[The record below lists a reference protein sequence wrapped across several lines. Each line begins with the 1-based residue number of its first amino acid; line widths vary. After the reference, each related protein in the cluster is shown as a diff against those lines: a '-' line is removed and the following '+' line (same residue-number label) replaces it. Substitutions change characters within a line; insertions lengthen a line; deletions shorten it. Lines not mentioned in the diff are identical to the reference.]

1 VDLIIQYSE
10 VYSFAIIEKDGWI
23 NEYERLIL
31 LMRREKEN
39 SEFEPP
45 LSLRGDADSVRL
57 ENDVYSQLGIYTQN
71 EREKNEELCKG
82 QQALIDKLQNAMCE
96 IEGANANQ
104 ALLIEEL
111 EAKLSKQ
118 ATEFLLERERM
129 EGEIREFKQRLELA
143 NENGDRQ
150 ANELNMLR
158 ELTLL
163 KGELRPVESKVENL
177 RKKTFES
184 ISGEIERSEEQKG
197 GRLVEELKLM
207 IKSKEQSWNALEAR
221 LKYCTCEMG
230 EKEKIDRREDA
241 IDPLEYNWNDASH
254 EDGPL
259 YLRASIV
266 HLKDEI
272 KRLNEELWSSQ
283 KKLIGQIE
291 QESSAHKTIAA
302 LEEEIATGKERIASL
317 EGEKE
322 FVESESKKL
331 IEELTQEFIE
341 SENSSMA
348 SSVVIQQ
355 LNNKIA
361 ELEKVYRDYV
371 ENCWCKGTPEDRSS
385 RQFKSTTVVQEEVL
399 YQGDISQRTEEKLVA
414 ATPLKEDGKIEQQ
427 NSEKQTWQLNRSKS
441 IVASGEKQ
449 DILVELSEADIL
461 EHKQKPKVSPA
472 PSKIVYKDSKILSQI
487 SNASSKTDKSKS
499 KIQRTNTVQAKT
511 PVKGATNTKGTKDL
525 DEIKKVLFEKRTMIE
540 DLDSKISE
548 LSKMTKDI
556 DEKNR
561 LIEGLISE
569 NSKKDQLISELKKAI
584 LEKKVELTKKEGN
597 LIELRKQLID
607 KETDVKTMRR
617 DIEGRSKDQLEIKRY
632 KIERVEIEDSIKE
645 SEKLIAKEREYN
657 QEMFKIKEVSIYELK
672 ARIEELDG
680 IISKLR
686 GERDRETKEERGR
699 CEDIIQKKEA
709 IVRAFEADKK
719 RLQEKLKEADNQKG
733 SLMNDLKELE
743 VLKKQVEDKWRL
755 SELDRIKM
763 REQLGARDRRIV
775 ELEKLIE
782 KAKQGTAEGKLRI
795 MKAMN
800 IKPLNPRRSR
810 TRLYTL
816 QSSKGNAIL

>member
-45 LSLRGDADSVRL
+45 LSLKGDADSVRL

-82 QQALIDKLQNAMCE
+82 QQALIDKLQNTMCE

-177 RKKTFES
+177 RKKTLES
-184 ISGEIERSEEQKG
+184 ISGEIERSEELKG
-197 GRLVEELKLM
+197 ERLVEELKLM

-230 EKEKIDRREDA
+230 EKEKNGRREDA
-241 IDPLEYNWNDASH
+241 IDPLEYNWIDASH

-291 QESSAHKTIAA
+291 QESSAHKTITA
-302 LEEEIATGKERIASL
+302 LEEEIATGKERIVRL

-371 ENCWCKGTPEDRSS
+371 ENCWCKGTPEDLSS
-385 RQFKSTTVVQEEVL
+385 RQFKSTTVVQEEVI

-427 NSEKQTWQLNRSKS
+427 NSEKLTWQLNRSKS
-441 IVASGEKQ
+441 IVASGKKE

-461 EHKQKPKVSPA
+461 EQKQKPKVSPT

-487 SNASSKTDKSKS
+487 SNASSKTDKSKT
-499 KIQRTNTVQAKT
+499 KIQRTNTVQTKT
-511 PVKGATNTKGTKDL
+511 PVKGSANTKGTKDL

-548 LSKMTKDI
+548 LSKMTKEI

-597 LIELRKQLID
+597 LIELRKQIID

-617 DIEGRSKDQLEIKRY
+617 DIEGRSKDQLEIRRY
-632 KIERVEIEDSIKE
+632 KIERVEIEESIKE

-672 ARIEELDG
+672 ARVEELDG

-686 GERDRETKEERGR
+686 RERDRETKEERGR
-699 CEDIIQKKEA
+699 CEDVIQKKEA

-719 RLQEKLKEADNQKG
+719 RLQEKLKEADHQKE
-733 SLMNDLKELE
+733 SLMNDLKEMEL
-743 VLKKQVEDKWRL
+743 LKKQVEDKWRM

-763 REQLGARDRRIV
+763 REQLGARDRRIA

-782 KAKQGTAEGKLRI
+782 NAKQDTAEGKSQI

-800 IKPLNPRRSR
+800 FKALNPRRSI

-816 QSSKGNAIL
+816 QSSKGNAIR